1 MGKDLADNR
10 NDFIAN
16 GRKWRAPP
24 LWGIGLTY
32 VINGHT
38 NFLHDGRAENLA
50 EAILWHSE
58 ETEKSCDFFLQLPSK
73 DSEVLIAFLESL
85 GSKCLFRY

>member
-16 GRKWRAPP
+16 GWAR
-24 LWGIGLTY
+24 
-32 VINGHT
+32 
-38 NFLHDGRAENLA
+38 NLA

-58 ETEKSCDFFLQLPSK
+58 EAEKSRDFLLQLPSK
-73 DSEVLIAFLESL
+73 NREALIAFLES
-85 GSKCLFRY
+85 F